1 MKRTS
6 FFGILVALL
15 TPCGPT
21 GQSTAQ
27 PPLATL
33 TGPAVLD
40 YWGSQFTSL
49 GASVP
54 ENSLRTHVRTT
65 IAQLAMFDAV
75 NAVLDGPYRPF
86 TSKPPSPAG
95 ASRREGY
102 NILLSSRIA
111 VQSTIQQEQDELESG
126 DAVIAW
132 ANLAWNAISR
142 PNEASTALSTPAV
155 GFMQMAITQ
164 LAVYDVACAL
174 QGDYEPFSYDAPF
187 EGQPDRNAAIATAA
201 YRVLRTRIPGRAD
214 YLDAQY
220 ASFMALIEDNH
231 RKTDGIAFGE
241 AVAAHYLALR
251 ANDHIN
257 DNPVWVQPPI
267 GPGVWVPTAPT
278 PPVDYKMVFVPPLT
292 LTLDEVPSYFPPPPP
307 ALTSKT
313 YTQDFNETTALGR
326 RDSMVRTEEQRQLAL
341 WTGENSFRWEARNVV
356 RLAAA
361 YGLNMM
367 QAARFFAMTFTA
379 QADTFQVGMSAKYYY
394 VFWRPFTAIPD
405 ADIDGNPDTIA
416 DPTWAPLLNVNHPE
430 YPAGHGFLGGA
441 AFPLSLQAFFGT
453 DAVNITVDT
462 VGVAGCSTGCTSRS
476 YTSLSAMGAD
486 IMLARVYAGL
496 HWRSSVF
503 NAGYNMGAAVTAHA
517 LADHFH
523 KRHGH

>member
-1 MKRTS
+1 VLRASRNRRTQAVKRTRL
-6 FFGILVALL
+6 FGILVALL
-15 TPCGPT
+15 TT
-21 GQSTAQ
+21 SSSSWHFTAQ
-27 PPLATL
+27 PSVVSGL
-33 TGPAVLD
+33 TGSAVLD
-40 YWGSQFTSL
+40 DWGNRFTSL
-49 GASVP
+49 GASVR
-54 ENSLRTHVRTT
+54 ENTLRTQVRTT
-65 IAQLAMFDAV
+65 IVQLAMFDAV

-111 VQSTIQQEQDELESG
+111 VQSTIHQEQDELESG

-251 ANDHIN
+251 ANDRLDPDGI
-257 DNPVWVQPPI
+257 V
-267 GPGVWVPTAPT
+267 
-278 PPVDYKMVFVPPLT
+278 VDV
-292 LTLDEVPSYFPPPPP
+292 
-307 ALTSKT
+307 
-313 YTQDFNETTALGR
+313 
-326 RDSMVRTEEQRQLAL
+326 MVRTEEQRQLPLGSAQH
-341 WTGENSFRWEARNVV
+341 RAPRCCV
-356 RLAAA
+356 RAQHDAGRSLLCHDIHGAGGYVPGRHERQVLLRVLAP
-361 YGLNMM
+361 
-367 QAARFFAMTFTA
+367 
-379 QADTFQVGMSAKYYY
+379 V
-394 VFWRPFTAIPD
+394 
-405 ADIDGNPDTIA
+405 
-416 DPTWAPLLNVNHPE
+416 
-430 YPAGHGFLGGA
+430 HGY
-441 AFPLSLQAFFGT
+441 S
-453 DAVNITVDT
+453 
-462 VGVAGCSTGCTSRS
+462 
-476 YTSLSAMGAD
+476 
-486 IMLARVYAGL
+486 
-496 HWRSSVF
+496 
-503 NAGYNMGAAVTAHA
+503 
-517 LADHFH
+517 
-523 KRHGH
+523 